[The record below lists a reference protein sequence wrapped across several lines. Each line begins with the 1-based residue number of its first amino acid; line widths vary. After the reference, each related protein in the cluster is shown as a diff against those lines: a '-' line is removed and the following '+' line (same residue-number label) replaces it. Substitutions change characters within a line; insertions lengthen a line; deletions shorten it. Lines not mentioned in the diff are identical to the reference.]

1 MSLYDR
7 RNYADGYE
15 LSDASLEQG
24 RISQTIKQ
32 TYALLTA
39 SMIAAAAG
47 AFVAM
52 SFGVSLAIH
61 PFLSSAF
68 NGANFWYASSCKS
81 RR

>member
-39 SMIAAAAG
+39 SMIAAAQG
-47 AFVAM
+47 
-52 SFGVSLAIH
+52 L
-61 PFLSSAF
+61 L
-68 NGANFWYASSCKS
+68 W
-81 RR
+81 R

>member
-15 LSDASLEQG
+15 VSDASLDQG
-24 RISQTIKQ
+24 RISKTIKE

-39 SMIAAAAG
+39 SMVAATAG

-52 SFGVSLAIH
+52 NFGISFALNPII
-61 PFLSSAF
+61 
-68 NGANFWYASSCKS
+68 
-81 RR
+81 